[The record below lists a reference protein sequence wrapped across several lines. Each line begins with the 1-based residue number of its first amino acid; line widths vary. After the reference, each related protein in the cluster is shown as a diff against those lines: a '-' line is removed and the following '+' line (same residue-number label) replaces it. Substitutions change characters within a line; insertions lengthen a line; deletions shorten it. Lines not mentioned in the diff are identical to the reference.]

1 MIRGISFILVLTM
14 LCTLLIGCGA
24 EVPKTTETDPPEES
38 ASQETVGKTEEI
50 EPPLDRAALIGSV
63 EGDTTGFSKC
73 VEDRNE
79 GTVTV
84 LQSGTRNDAP
94 MFAFYYEGKPLSGD
108 FWAVQGRI
116 RIQGDE
122 RQTGQVDFSCYADK
136 SNYATISVWR
146 TENISNGIRRSI
158 VTGGQRKMSGEYVSA
173 NLADGRDYTAEFAMV
188 YADGRFML
196 YWKEEGKEF
205 TLMTQYGT
213 EWNSCEARMAVPQY
227 AEVTLSD
234 MKIVNDKT
242 SVETLTKELNE
253 ENKAAQQGLR
263 VLFIGNSATYTH
275 ELPQMLQTL
284 ARKAGYDIT
293 TDSYAKSGYELSRY
307 LEDGNVN
314 KTPLLNKIATGFDI
328 VFLQDNSECALS
340 EEKGDLSWDAHEA
353 LNQAIRAA
361 GGETYMYIRPPSGKD
376 KSGLNSFAQCR
387 EYDKFFGSISAA
399 IGAENAYVNRAF
411 AYAIENTSYNLW
423 GSDNAHVSEY
433 GAYLAVCVFF
443 ATLYDTSSSVLDSN
457 GIIPDAD
464 AMILQDIADK
474 IVLDGYLPW

>member
-1 MIRGISFILVLTM
+1 MKRKLSFILALAM
-14 LCTLLIGCGA
+14 LCSMFMGCGA
-24 EVPKTTETDPPEES
+24 EISEETVTSPTEESIFSETQGEAENDPPVDY
-38 ASQETVGKTEEI
+38 AM
-50 EPPLDRAALIGSV
+50 LIGKV
-63 EGDTTGFSKC
+63 EGESSGFSKC
-73 VEDRNE
+73 VEDRDV

-84 LQSGTRNDAP
+84 LQSGTRDDAP
-94 MFAFYYEGKPLSGD
+94 VFAFYYEGKPLSGR
-108 FWAVQGRI
+108 FWAVQGKIRI
-116 RIQGDE
+116 RSDE
-122 RQTGQVDFSCYADK
+122 RQTGQVDFFCYTDK
-136 SNYATISVWR
+136 SNYATISVCR
-146 TENISNGIRRSI
+146 TENVSSGIRRSI

-173 NLADGRDYTAEFAMV
+173 NLADGRDYTAEFAV
-188 YADGRFML
+188 IYADGRFML
-196 YWKEEGKEF
+196 YLKEEGEEF
-205 TLMTQYGT
+205 TLMAQYGT
-213 EWNSCEARMAVPQY
+213 EFGSCEARMAVPQY
-227 AEVTLSD
+227 ANVTLSD
-234 MKIVNDKT
+234 MAVVNEMT
-242 SVETLTKELNE
+242 AVEAMEKEMNEKNQTTK
-253 ENKAAQQGLR
+253 QGLR
-263 VLFIGNSATYTH
+263 VLFIGNSATFTH
-275 ELPQMLQTL
+275 DLPQMLQTL

-340 EEKGDLSWDAHEA
+340 EEKGDLSWDAHEVFDK
-353 LNQAIRAA
+353 AIRAA

-474 IVLDGYLPW
+474 IVLDGYIPW